1 MTAYLERFIAGGNE
15 VYKPKTLELG
25 FGVDAINPIE
35 IPAEDRNRTSPFPYG
50 GARFEFRAV
59 GSSQNVSLVNTILA
73 TITADS
79 FKTIS
84 DRVEKG
90 EKALDVARDLLKK
103 HFRVVFNGNGYD
115 KSWPAEADKR
125 GIWQIKSGVDAMKR
139 FTDPK
144 NTELFSTHKVFTPE
158 ECAARQDVLLGHY
171 SGTVECEAQAMVDMI
186 NQHVL
191 PSLKAA
197 DMPQD
202 AVKASCKAVLDGLH
216 GLHKVDDSFEKA
228 TLARVL
234 RLETMIAARKVV
246 DEAEA
251 VCPEKCWTLATY
263 KVRSVCAA
271 CAQRAR
277 SARYSRAPLP
287 PPPFPLL
294 GASLPRL
301 APELGLLKR
310 ECTLAA
316 SWAVLSRAVT
326 RSVTAC

>member
-1 MTAYLERFIAGGNE
+1 
-15 VYKPKTLELG
+15 
-25 FGVDAINPIE
+25 
-35 IPAEDRNRTSPFPYG
+35 
-50 GARFEFRAV
+50 
-59 GSSQNVSLVNTILA
+59 
-73 TITADS
+73 
-79 FKTIS
+79 
-84 DRVEKG
+84 
-90 EKALDVARDLLKK
+90 
-103 HFRVVFNGNGYD
+103 
-115 KSWPAEADKR
+115 
-125 GIWQIKSGVDAMKR
+125 
-139 FTDPK
+139 
-144 NTELFSTHKVFTPE
+144 
-158 ECAARQDVLLGHY
+158 
-171 SGTVECEAQAMVDMI
+171 
-186 NQHVL
+186 
-191 PSLKAA
+191 
-197 DMPQD
+197 
-202 AVKASCKAVLDGLH
+202 VLDGLH